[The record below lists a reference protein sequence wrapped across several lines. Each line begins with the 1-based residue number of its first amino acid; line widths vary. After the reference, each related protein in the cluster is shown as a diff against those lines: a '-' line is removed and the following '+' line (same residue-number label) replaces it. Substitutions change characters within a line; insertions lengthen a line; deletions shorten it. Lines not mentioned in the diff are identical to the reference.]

1 MTRRNLVFSA
11 AVAFNVFCN
20 GGNGGIAYENP
31 VWRQDSPDP
40 TVWQAGGIYYA
51 SSTGQRILESRDLV
65 HWRDTGRRLL
75 EQTEYAWIKQTWPHV
90 WAPDVV
96 KIGEWYNLY
105 MTVHNGGAHTAIIA
119 YRSKSPAGP
128 FGDRQLILRSEEDGR
143 VEVIDAEVV
152 KDVQS
157 GRVWLFFGHGDLRR
171 LELTADGRS
180 RATGAKIEH
189 VAGLALGRKAWGMDD
204 ERYGAHA
211 TEGAYLHFRD
221 GWWYLF
227 VSVGNWH
234 NHTYRLAV
242 GRSRTL
248 DENFFDKQG
257 RPMADG
263 YATVVLSSEK
273 DDEFF
278 GPGHNGEIFEVLS
291 GRTYIFYHCHWRKSG
306 GSNFAARYLFL
317 QEIFWDDEGW
327 PYFGN
332 GGKPQKSC
340 VLE

>member
-11 AVAFNVFCN
+11 AVALSVFCH
-20 GGNGGIAYENP
+20 GGDGSIAYENP

-75 EQTEYAWIKQTWPHV
+75 EQTEYEWIKQTWPHV

-143 VEVIDAEVV
+143 SEVIDAEVV
-152 KDVQS
+152 QDVQS

-171 LELTADGRS
+171 LELTADGRG
-180 RATGAKIEH
+180 RAPGAKIEH
-189 VAGLALGRKAWGMDD
+189 VAGLALGRKAWGKDD

-248 DENFFDKQG
+248 DGKFFDKQG

-306 GSNFAARYLFL
+306 GSNLAARYLFL

>member
-1 MTRRNLVFSA
+1 MRTAVFSLSF
-11 AVAFNVFCN
+11 VAMLSAMA
-20 GGNGGIAYENP
+20 GSIAYENP

-40 TVWQAGGIYYA
+40 TVWQADGIYYA
-51 SSTGQRILESRDLV
+51 SSTAQRILESRDLV

-75 EQTEYAWIKQTWPHV
+75 EQMEYEWIKQTWPHV
-90 WAPDVV
+90 WAPEVV

-105 MTVHNGGAHTAIIA
+105 LTVHNGGAHTAIIA

-143 VEVIDAEVV
+143 SEVIDAEVV
-152 KDVQS
+152 QDVQS
-157 GRVWLFFGHGDLRR
+157 GKVWLFFGHGDLSR

-180 RATGAKIEH
+180 RAPGAKIEH
-189 VAGLALGRKAWGMDD
+189 VAGLALGRKAWEMDD

-248 DENFFDKQG
+248 DGKFFDKQG

-273 DDEFF
+273 DDAFF

-306 GSNFAARYLFL
+306 GSNLAARYLFL